1 MLAIVPPEPERT
13 GLRELQLQYST
24 QVASEKGK
32 KFLPH
37 ITLVH
42 PCAVADVDAVRDAVA
57 EVCANV
63 APLAVAL
70 PTIGYFRHHPT
81 LYYTVANNPALLA
94 LHEQLLRVMAER
106 RDSSYKA
113 YYRQPEG
120 RAGELMRAYGSE
132 YVLERYFPH
141 LSLTRH
147 DADREKFR
155 ELVRNLPMGKPI
167 GFAAAS
173 VSLLAYENN
182 DWVEIASVPL
192 GG

>member
-13 GLRELQLQYST
+13 TLRALQQTYSQQVDSVKGLQ
-24 QVASEKGK
+24 
-32 KFLPH
+32 FPPH

-42 PCAVADVDAVRDAVA
+42 PCAVRDLDAVRDTVA
-57 EVCANV
+57 EVCASV
-63 APLAVAL
+63 APLAIAL

-81 LYYTVANNPALLA
+81 LYYTVANNPALQA
-94 LHEQLLRVMAER
+94 LHAALLEAMADV
-106 RDSSYKA
+106 RDETYKA

-120 RAGELMRAYGSE
+120 RAGELMRTYGSE

-155 ELVRNLPMGKPI
+155 ALVRDLPMGKPM
-167 GFAAAS
+167 GFAAAN
-173 VSLLAYENN
+173 VTLLVFENN
-182 DWVEIASVPL
+182 TWVEYASVPL